1 MPLPYD
7 AFRAR
12 FSDAE
17 KVRIELAQLHDAALP
32 KTHPANLRALI
43 ADAAASGSVSLA
55 SARVQAGV
63 AALGA
68 AGLLDGERE
77 EERIERAVQILA
89 PEKTDEPEATVG
101 GYTIGQ
107 SVRLLPPWSS
117 HFPGEHTVE
126 GFGPDSVLLSCG
138 ASMAASN
145 LEPV

>member
-1 MPLPYD
+1 M
-7 AFRAR
+7 
-12 FSDAE
+12 
-17 KVRIELAQLHDAALP
+17 
-32 KTHPANLRALI
+32 
-43 ADAAASGSVSLA
+43 
-55 SARVQAGV
+55 